1 MAFHQALAQAKSPRD
16 TVLTIGTFDGVHLGH
31 RRLLQH
37 LKSLAESKD
46 LLPGV
51 LTFQKHPRIVLNPGA
66 KLQYISALEER
77 LTLIRGCGIDLV
89 IAVDFTK
96 ELSSIKAK
104 DFVALLCD
112 QLKMKGLVVGPDF
125 ALGHQREGN
134 IQVLKQLGTE
144 MDFWVEP
151 LEAVQIG
158 TNAIKSNSIRNLIS
172 LGDVE
177 NTASMLGRWFSLTGT
192 VVKGD
197 QRGRTLGFPTANLS
211 LEPNLVIPADG
222 IYATWVIVDGRRH
235 QAATSI
241 GVRPTFEIHGR
252 TVEAFIMDFEGDL
265 YGRSLTLEFT
275 RRLRE
280 ELAFS
285 SVEALIDQMKL
296 DVEQAREILSN
307 DPVVLT
313 ADG

>member
-1 MAFHQALAQAKSPRD
+1 MAQAKSPRD

-31 RRLLQH
+31 QRLLQH

-51 LTFQKHPRIVLNPGA
+51 LTFQNHPRIVLNPGA

-77 LTLIRGCGIDLV
+77 LALIRDSGIDLV

-96 ELSSIKAK
+96 ELSSIKSR

-134 IQVLKQLGTE
+134 IQVLKQLGAE

-172 LGDVE
+172 QGDVE

-211 LEPNLVIPADG
+211 LEPRLVIPADG
-222 IYATWVIVDGRRH
+222 IYATWVIVDGQRH

-252 TVEAFIMDFEGDL
+252 TVEAFIMDFDGDL
-265 YGRSLTLEFT
+265 YGKSLTLEFT

-296 DVEQAREILSN
+296 DVEQAREILSSA
-307 DPVVLT
+307 PVVLT